1 MLTAAARRSIPI
13 EYEPTVDTLA
23 GLERR
28 GWSTDAARA
37 QLRARRWQRIGRAV
51 VLHNGAP
58 SRAELMD
65 AALINHGPRSV
76 LTSFTTLER
85 AGMTGWLREQI
96 HVLVPAGARVTHT
109 PGTRT
114 HYTGDWSRV
123 RRSTAAHQV
132 VAAALVLAAGS
143 FNNPRP
149 ACGILAAG
157 VQQRLTRPVDLVEA
171 LGAAPRVR
179 HRAALLAAV
188 HDIGQGA
195 EALSE
200 IDFAQLC
207 RRHGLPP
214 PLRQRVRLDS
224 AGRRRYVDAEW
235 IRRDGRRVVVEIDGA
250 LHLIARRWW
259 DDQLRQ
265 NELVIAG
272 DIVLRFPSVI
282 VRADEDRVAAQL
294 ARVLL
299 LALGEVTRGS
309 CCASGPIARLLQQD
323 RLKRSRIKISRTAP
337 APPAARRSRP
347 ARDGRRR

>member
-1 MLTAAARRSIPI
+1 MFTAAAQRSLIV
-13 EYEPTVDTLA
+13 EFDSTVDTVA
-23 GLERR
+23 GLQRR
-28 GWSTDAARA
+28 GWSLDSTRA
-37 QLRARRWQRIGRAV
+37 QLRARRWQRIGRAI

-58 SRAELMD
+58 SRSELMD
-65 AALINHGPRSV
+65 AALINHGPRSM
-76 LTSFTTLER
+76 LTSFTGLER
-85 AGMTGWLREQI
+85 AGMTGWLRDRI
-96 HVLVPAGARVTHT
+96 HVLVPAGARVNRT

-114 HYTGDWSRV
+114 HYTGDWARALSAKSPNR
-123 RRSTAAHQV
+123 AA
-132 VAAALVLAAGS
+132 AAALVVAAGS
-143 FNNPRP
+143 FSNPRP

-157 VQQRLTRPVDLVEA
+157 VQQRLTLPDDLADA
-171 LGAAPRVR
+171 LNAAPRVR

-188 HDIGQGA
+188 RDIGQGA

-214 PLRQRVRLDS
+214 PIRQRVRLDS

-250 LHLIARRWW
+250 LHLIVRNWW

-282 VRADEDRVAAQL
+282 VRVDEARVAAQL

-299 LALGEVTRGS
+299 LV
-309 CCASGPIARLLQQD
+309 
-323 RLKRSRIKISRTAP
+323 
-337 APPAARRSRP
+337 
-347 ARDGRRR
+347 